1 MTRIN
6 LYKFIILFT
15 LSFQSF
21 AKDYHSE
28 CIINISSDKHPGL
41 IHLVI
46 ENESIFIQLNNDLL
60 ICDFKDDYQ
69 MEIFFYR
76 CGDYNVSF
84 RDNLKELIFAGHRY
98 RCDLKSN

>member
-1 MTRIN
+1 MIKIV
-6 LYKFIILFT
+6 LLF
-15 LSFQSF
+15 LISFQTF
-21 AKDYHSE
+21 AKDYNSE
-28 CIINISSDKHPGL
+28 CKINISSKEHPSSINL
-41 IHLVI
+41 MIKD
-46 ENESIFIQLNNDLL
+46 ETIFIKLNHDLL
-60 ICDFKDDYQ
+60 ECNFDDDFQ